1 MGEACV
7 VAESDGASDE
17 VGDDSAARA
26 AYGPT
31 GGSVDLLEEAKGVIG
46 DVGGGAP
53 EVY

>member
-1 MGEACV
+1 V

-46 DVGGGAP
+46 DVRGGAP